1 MANGAVQRELYLIE
15 LGLYKVFVFLWRMIM
30 DLFEAIEKRHSY
42 RAGFKDEPV
51 SKADLRKI
59 VEAGLKAP
67 SGKNEQT
74 TSFVIIDDQQILADI
89 RRLHK
94 GNKAMQQCRALVACV
109 IDKEPESIYEGHS
122 FQIEDC
128 AAAVENMLLATAAL
142 GYATVW
148 IDGWLRVDGRAD
160 GIGKLLGV
168 PEDKI
173 VRVVLP
179 IGIASQEYTQPTKKP
194 FDQRAWFNKYRG

>member
-1 MANGAVQRELYLIE
+1 
-15 LGLYKVFVFLWRMIM
+15 M
-30 DLFEAIEKRHSY
+30 DLFEAIAKRQSY
-42 RAGFKDEPV
+42 RAGFKKDEPV
-51 SKADLRKI
+51 RKEVLRKI

-74 TSFVIIDDQQILADI
+74 TSFVIIDDQQILENI
-89 RRLHK
+89 RRIHK
-94 GNKAMQQCRALVACV
+94 SNKAMQQCQALIACI
-109 IDKEPESIYEGHS
+109 IDKEPEPIYEGCS

-128 AAAVENMLLATAAL
+128 AAAVENMLLAITGL

-148 IDGWLRVDGRAD
+148 IDGWLRVQDRA
-160 GIGKLLGV
+160 GAIGKLLGV

-179 IGIASQEYTQPTKKP
+179 IGIPDEEYKRPPKKP
-194 FDQRAWFNKYRG
+194 FEQRAWFNKYA